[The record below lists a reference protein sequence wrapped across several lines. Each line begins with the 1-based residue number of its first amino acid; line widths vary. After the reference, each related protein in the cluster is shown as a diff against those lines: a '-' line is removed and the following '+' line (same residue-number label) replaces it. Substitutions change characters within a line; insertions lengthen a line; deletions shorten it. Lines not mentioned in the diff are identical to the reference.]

1 MVKFYRKRLGDMLL
15 SSGLVNEEQLDEALS
30 EQRAGTQKS
39 LGKVLVS
46 KGYATERQILE
57 ILEQQLGIP
66 FVQLS
71 TSTMDADVATSIP
84 FNLAQRYMIIPIARN
99 KKRLTLAMSDP
110 LNIPAIDDVAMITG
124 CEVEPVLAG
133 EKAIEQAIEQFYGI
147 KESVEKSLKFQEKEE
162 DELDPAHIAKLVE
175 NAPVVRFVNSLLN
188 QAASEGASD
197 IHLEPK
203 EKRLRI
209 RIRVDGVLHDVMTPL
224 HDVQLLVISRI
235 KIISGMNIAERRLP
249 QDGSLSMRYMGR
261 IIDVRVS
268 SLPTVYGEK
277 IVMRLLDKEKMLL
290 PIEKLNL
297 SEHNLAVFS
306 RILKSSYGMLIVTGP
321 TGSGKTTTLYS
332 SLKAINTPEKNI
344 ITVEDPVE
352 YRLDD
357 INQVQ
362 VIPKIGLT
370 FSYALRSILRQDPDV
385 IMIGEIRDAETAD
398 IAVKAALTGHLV
410 FSTLHTNDAPRA
422 LSRLVDMGVEPF
434 LLTSSIVGIIAQRLI
449 RRICPHC
456 KAQYEPSRDELDIY
470 AHYCP
475 DGVPSV
481 LYSGKGCGLCNNT
494 GYKGRTAVHEIL
506 TLSSEIRDHIL
517 SGGNMEQIKKAAVAS
532 GMITL
537 QQDAFR
543 LVGEGITTIREVIR
557 VTFEGN

>member
-1 MVKFYRKRLGDMLL
+1 VVKFYRKRLGDMLIE
-15 SSGLVNEEQLDEALS
+15 SGLITNEQLTEALS
-30 EQRAGTQKS
+30 EQRVNKPGS
-39 LGKVLVS
+39 LGKILINKGFVTENRVL
-46 KGYATERQILE
+46 EM
-57 ILEQQLGIP
+57 LEQQLGIP
-66 FVQLS
+66 FVQLT
-71 TSTMDADVATSIP
+71 TSMMDPEVATSIP
-84 FNLAQRYMIIPIARN
+84 FHLARHYLVIPIEKEKN
-99 KKRLTLAMSDP
+99 RLKLAMSDP
-110 LNIPAIDDVAMITG
+110 LNVPAIDDVAMITG
-124 CEVEPVLAG
+124 CEVEPVLAS
-133 EKAIEQAIEQFYGI
+133 EKAIEQAIDQFYGI
-147 KESVEKSLKFQEKEE
+147 KESVENALKFAEKKE
-162 DELDPAHIAKLVE
+162 DELDPVRIAKLVE

-197 IHLEPK
+197 IHVEPK
-203 EKRLRI
+203 EKSLRI
-209 RIRVDGVLHDVMTPL
+209 RIRVDGILQDVMTPM
-224 HDVQLLVISRI
+224 HDVQPLIVSRI

-249 QDGSLSMRYMGR
+249 QDGSFSIRYKNR
-261 IIDVRVS
+261 VVDVRVS

-277 IVMRLLDKEKMLL
+277 IVMRLLDKDKMLL
-290 PIEKLNL
+290 PIEELGLSKYNL
-297 SEHNLAVFS
+297 DNFS
-306 RILKSSYGMLIVTGP
+306 RILKSSYGMIVVTGP

-332 SLKAINTPEKNI
+332 SLKAINSPEKNI

-362 VIPKIGLT
+362 VFPKIGLT

-385 IMIGEIRDAETAD
+385 IMLGEIRDAETAD

-449 RRICPHC
+449 RKICPQC
-456 KAQYEPSRDELDIY
+456 KIESQPSREELDLY
-470 AHYCP
+470 SYYCP
-475 DGVPSV
+475 EGMPPVF
-481 LYSGKGCGLCNNT
+481 YSGRGCALCNNT
-494 GYKGRTAVHEIL
+494 GYKGRLAIHEIM
-506 TLSSEIRDHIL
+506 TLNSEIRELML
-517 SGGNMEQIKKAAVAS
+517 SGGNMEQLKKLAVDN

-543 LVGEGITTIREVIR
+543 LVQEGVTTIREVIR